1 MDEQLKKIKI
11 YMADNQYDKA
21 ENLKLDFENKLS
33 SIISTIKRLETLLG
47 IVGDCCTEIETR
59 ADNVKQY
66 VTEAKDLLGDEIAE
80 SFCTEMDSLKITG
93 KYLKKM
99 CVIS

>member
-47 IVGDCCTEIETR
+47 IVG
-59 ADNVKQY
+59 
-66 VTEAKDLLGDEIAE
+66 IAAQ
-80 SFCTEMDSLKITG
+80 K
-93 KYLKKM
+93 
-99 CVIS
+99 